1 MATTQCGFSWSTF
14 FLAGSSKKITA
25 DFLRGLLLFVII
37 NYTVIWSLAQRR
49 YICDVHSVSMV
60 SCTTNNMTEI
70 SVGNITYF
78 GQPIHARFLASAG
91 QFSCHYRHYHDV
103 LISTRVHQLNWSY
116 FDLYTYFYSLAFLE
130 CFKVVSLCISLI
142 TASIVINLALAV
154 YKLFLRLR
162 IQVRRKIAPRA
173 MPFIRSCTY
182 FHLSV
187 LPRVGV
193 SSV

>member
-1 MATTQCGFSWSTF
+1 M
-14 FLAGSSKKITA
+14 
-25 DFLRGLLLFVII
+25 
-37 NYTVIWSLAQRR
+37 AQRR
-49 YICDVHSVSMV
+49 YICDVHAVSMV
-60 SCTTNNMTEI
+60 STPCTTDNMTDI

-142 TASIVINLALAV
+142 AASIVINLALAV
-154 YKLFLRLR
+154 YNLFLSSVYLR
-162 IQVRRKIAPRA
+162 IQVRRKIVPRA

-193 SSV
+193 SSVWPVLMCVYSFLIFLRSFGEVPAYQMPYSPRHLT